1 MAGFQDA
8 ILSMAV
14 RLHGGP
20 TGNEAQQLRWL
31 LALITRP
38 PLLKGFSIALQP
50 EKCAI
55 YVSIDAVSVLPISFV
70 DLFEEHS

>member
-14 RLHGGP
+14 RLHGGS

-31 LALITRP
+31 QALITRP
-38 PLLKGFSIALQP
+38 PPLKGFSIALQP
-50 EKCAI
+50 EECAI
-55 YVSIDAVSVLPISFV
+55 YVSIDAVSELPISFV
-70 DLFEEHS
+70 HLFEEHS